1 MVRPKKR
8 RKSTLRTS
16 AGRKRPQPP
25 AKQKPLSL
33 PDTKLDTIREKRF
46 EIVVLVVILAFGVY
60 KSIALWG
67 AYPIPNP
74 DFPGFI
80 GVGKSLL
87 SFQVPQ
93 RFKRAPVVGIFQV
106 LLTYLLGPNNELNAG
121 WLLNAILAP
130 LNIILIWRIGKRF
143 IGNAAIFLAI
153 VAMLSPWV
161 LRSQVNP
168 IAETT
173 MIFFIL
179 ITFLFI
185 FKHSNWAYVF
195 ASIAAIVRYE
205 CTVLILIAF
214 LMDIVT
220 RKTNKQ
226 RLLAFCWAAFASV
239 PFLLWMLGTYLN
251 WNPKTSHYIGHY
263 SRGVSAAIGIGFIDL
278 LWQATY
284 MTLLQLPAAAKAM
297 FVRLTTPQ
305 AAELQTS
312 VGILFGFSKIVAV
325 ASLLTAFVYGVCKRH
340 WNTLALFL
348 FLAFYILVHAMRPNS
363 HHRYCV
369 PVSWMILLLSCFGIY
384 CCWKLINTKNWM
396 PSFVRITFQV
406 IIVIIAFIWLIKLAV
421 LLPKLAPLSVKTAN
435 LSYVAIATVVL
446 IMIAGL
452 CFFRTKFLNVNLA
465 VAVLACLMIVSHH
478 FTTIRIIGNGDR
490 MEFKLLADWFL
501 HNTEPGERLAS
512 RYASS
517 LCRVAPTRKS
527 DFIYSSRHLKSK
539 TLEQFIEKCRQLDV
553 TYVTWSPRGSKG
565 SKKGLLDLAPI
576 LSKPTDIG
584 PLKFIE
590 RIQVNRKHWVNIFRL
605 RPEPASA
612 GKTETGKD

>member
-1 MVRPKKR
+1 VVRPKKR
-8 RKSTLRTS
+8 RKSTARAS
-16 AGRKRPQPP
+16 DGRKRSQPP

-33 PDTKLDTIREKRF
+33 PDTTLNTIREKRF

-80 GVGKSLL
+80 SVGKHLL
-87 SFQVPQ
+87 TFQVPEK
-93 RFKRAPVVGIFQV
+93 FKRAPAVGIFQV

-130 LNIILIWRIGKRF
+130 LNIVLIWRIGKKF

-179 ITFLFI
+179 ITFLSI

-214 LMDIVT
+214 LMDMVT

-226 RLLAFCWAAFASV
+226 RLLAFCWTSLASV
-239 PFLLWMLGTYLN
+239 PFLLWMLGTYLT
-251 WNPKTSHYIGHY
+251 WSPTTSHYIGHY
-263 SRGVSAAIGIGFIDL
+263 SRGVSAAIGTGFINL

-284 MTLLQLPAAAKAM
+284 MTLLQLPAVAKAM
-297 FVRLTTPQ
+297 FEKITTTQ
-305 AAELQTS
+305 ATELQAS
-312 VGILFGFSKIVAV
+312 LGFLFGFSKTVAV
-325 ASLLTAFVYGVCKRH
+325 ASLLAAFVYGVCKRH

-348 FLAFYILVHAMRPNS
+348 FLGFYLLVHAMRPNS

-396 PSFVRITFQV
+396 PPLVRIIFQV
-406 IIVIIAFIWLIKLAV
+406 IIVIIAFIWLIKLAAF
-421 LLPKLAPLSVKTAN
+421 LPKLAPLSVKTAH
-435 LSYVAIATVVL
+435 LSYVAMAAVAL

-452 CFFRTKFLNVNLA
+452 CFFRIKFINVNLA

-490 MEFKLLADWFL
+490 MEFKLLADWITA
-501 HNTEPGERLAS
+501 NSTPGQKAAS
-512 RYASS
+512 RYAGS
-517 LCRVAPTRKS
+517 LRLVAPARRS
-527 DFIYSSRHLKSK
+527 DFINSARHLNSK
-539 TLEQFIEKCRQLDV
+539 TLEQFIEKCRQLDI

-565 SKKGLLDLAPI
+565 SKRGLLNLAPI

-605 RPEPASA
+605 RPKPAAA

>member
-1 MVRPKKR
+1 VVRPKKK
-8 RKSTLRTS
+8 RKSTARAS
-16 AGRKRPQPP
+16 AGRKRSQPT
-25 AKQKPLSL
+25 AKQKTLSL
-33 PDTKLDTIREKRF
+33 PDTTLDTIREKRF
-46 EIVVLVVILAFGVY
+46 EIVVLMVFLAFGVY

-87 SFQVPQ
+87 SFQVP
-93 RFKRAPVVGIFQV
+93 RNFKRAPAVGIFQV

-143 IGNAAIFLAI
+143 IGNSAIFLAI

-161 LRSQVNP
+161 LRSQANP

-179 ITFLFI
+179 ITFLSI

-195 ASIAAIVRYE
+195 ASIAAMVRYE

-226 RLLAFCWAAFASV
+226 RLLAFCWAALASV
-239 PFLLWMLGTYLN
+239 PFLLWMLGTYLT
-251 WNPKTSHYIGHY
+251 WSPGASHYLKHY
-263 SRGVSAAIGIGFIDL
+263 HGGASAGIGTGFIKL
-278 LWQATY
+278 LWQAAY
-284 MTLLQLPAAAKAM
+284 MTLLQSPAAAKAM
-297 FVRLTTPQ
+297 FERITTTQ
-305 AAELQTS
+305 ATEMQAS
-312 VGILFGFSKIVAV
+312 VDILFGFSKTVAV
-325 ASLLTAFVYGVCKRH
+325 ASLLAAFVYGVCKRH
-340 WNTLALFL
+340 WNALALFL
-348 FLAFYILVHAMRPNS
+348 FLGFYLLVHAMRPNS

-369 PVSWMILLLSCFGIY
+369 PVTWMILLLSCFGIY

-396 PSFVRITFQV
+396 PKLVRIIFQV
-406 IIVIIAFIWLIKLAV
+406 IIVIIAFIWLIKLAAF
-421 LLPKLAPLSVKTAN
+421 LPKLAPLSVKTAH
-435 LSYVAIATVVL
+435 LSYVAMAAMVL
-446 IMIAGL
+446 IMLAGI

-501 HNTEPGERLAS
+501 ANAGPGERLAS
-512 RYASS
+512 RYAGT
-517 LCRVAPTRKS
+517 LRLVAPGRRNDFVNSSTRLKS
-527 DFIYSSRHLKSK
+527 ETFADFIK
-539 TLEQFIEKCRQLDV
+539 KCREQNI
-553 TYVTWSPRGSKG
+553 TYVTWSPRGSRG
-565 SKKGLLDLAPI
+565 SKRGMLKIMSKLAPAA
-576 LSKPTDIG
+576 DVG
-584 PLKFIE
+584 PLEFIE
-590 RIQVNRKHWVNIFRL
+590 RIQVNRIHWINIFRL
-605 RPEPASA
+605 NHKPASA
-612 GKTETGKD
+612 GKTETGKG